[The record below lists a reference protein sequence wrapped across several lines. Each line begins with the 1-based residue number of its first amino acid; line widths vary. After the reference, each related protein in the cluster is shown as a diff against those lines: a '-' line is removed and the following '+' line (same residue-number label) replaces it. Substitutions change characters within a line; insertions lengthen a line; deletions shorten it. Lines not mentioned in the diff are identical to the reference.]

1 MLKLQETKKGRKKLK
16 NTNFY
21 VSIFVLTDFVMFFD
35 RGSYTES
42 LQKLGINYSKKKPSK
57 NVIRFA
63 LFFKFQHTVH

>member
-35 RGSYTES
+35 RAC
-42 LQKLGINYSKKKPSK
+42 K
-57 NVIRFA
+57 N
-63 LFFKFQHTVH
+63 LELL

>member
-35 RGSYTES
+35 RGTYTES
-42 LQKLGINYSKKKPSK
+42 LQKFGITLKK
-57 NVIRFA
+57 NLVRM
-63 LFFKFQHTVH
+63 

>member
-35 RGSYTES
+35 RSSYIERLKKFGAILPVYYLVS
-42 LQKLGINYSKKKPSK
+42 LKKS
-57 NVIRFA
+57 
-63 LFFKFQHTVH
+63 